1 MRSGMYI
8 VRAEADQI
16 DKIVDML
23 EEITIDL

>member
-16 DKIVDML
+16 EKIVDML

>member
-16 DKIVDML
+16 EKIVNML